1 MRRSNFR
8 LTTSGKTLL
17 GKLCCHLFLCSFQ
30 EKLSRLL
37 ERHSKLILGCWLC
50 FAMSFVKM
58 FPHCFN
64 NIEVWTNPWLI
75 VLHFLFLFF
84 WPFTALVHSF
94 AFLVMLKREAVA
106 NQMLSGCYH
115 MVDPNLSI
123 HFCVHSSLLT
133 RAQPLKPWQSL
144 HCVGL
149 LTPSVRLKSDLKLKK
164 IMFQFSKTF
173 CHLFSVQFLGNFA
186 YHFCLPL
193 LLLSFSYLVSLNC
206 FVMFCF
212 GVFKEHTVHCG
223 EVCR

>member
-30 EKLSRLL
+30 VKLSRLL

-133 RAQPLKPWQSL
+133 RAQPLEPWQSPL
-144 HCVGL
+144 CWAPDPLRTSQEWFEIKKNYV
-149 LTPSVRLKSDLKLKK
+149 SVHHPVRPFVTF
-164 IMFQFSKTF
+164 FQFSSWVILLTI
-173 CHLFSVQFLGNFA
+173 FA
-186 YHFCLPL
+186 YHFFFCL
-193 LLLSFSYLVSLNC
+193 SVI
-206 FVMFCF
+206 
-212 GVFKEHTVHCG
+212 
-223 EVCR
+223 

>member
-1 MRRSNFR
+1 M
-8 LTTSGKTLL
+8 TSRWVTQGCLHQAHSFFFTLL
-17 GKLCCHLFLCSFQ
+17 RKLLSLEQKQCWEFVVFVSKLCCHLFLCSFQ

-106 NQMLSGCYH
+106 SQMLSGCYH

-133 RAQPLKPWQSL
+133 RAQPLEPWQSL

-149 LTPSVRLKSDLKLKK
+149 LTPSVRLKSDLKLNK
-164 IMFQFSKTF
+164 IMFQFIT
-173 CHLFSVQFLGNFA
+173 L
-186 YHFCLPL
+186 
-193 LLLSFSYLVSLNC
+193 
-206 FVMFCF
+206 
-212 GVFKEHTVHCG
+212 
-223 EVCR
+223 

>member
-133 RAQPLKPWQSL
+133 RAQPLEPWQSL

-164 IMFQFSKTF
+164 NYVSVHHPVRPFVTFFQFSSWVILLTI
-173 CHLFSVQFLGNFA
+173 FA
-186 YHFCLPL
+186 YHFFFCL
-193 LLLSFSYLVSLNC
+193 SVI
-206 FVMFCF
+206 
-212 GVFKEHTVHCG
+212 
-223 EVCR
+223 